1 MESIFDFSTF
11 PWSCFYLINPFV
23 PDVGEQVMTN
33 IDALVTFLFGVCL
46 PTLDVYSDMGLAY
59 RFLTTRC
66 HTFKPYLY
74 YEKYHQWNRVV
85 YKDWKEPEC
94 PIWYLDEV
102 KFGLEYNE
110 TCTKSGFKCP
120 MINKTIAINNICDG
134 FLYIPSYGAGINGND
149 CGDWSDE
156 KFCHG
161 RK

>member
-1 MESIFDFSTF
+1 MQ
-11 PWSCFYLINPFV
+11 FV
-23 PDVGEQVMTN
+23 PIAGEQVMSN

-46 PTLDVYSDMGLAY
+46 PTLDVYSDIGLAY
-59 RFLTTRC
+59 RFLSTRC

-94 PIWYLDEV
+94 PIWYLDEG

-120 MINKTIAINNICDG
+120 TINKTIAINNICDG
-134 FLYIPSYGAGINGND
+134 FLYIPSYRAGINGND

-161 RK
+161 KK